1 MAKPLASRAMNAK
14 NSSSTSRSQLD
25 NKAMPAKQPDAT
37 KVVFKRQFSV
47 KSLSTEERML
57 ALELLTRKVL

>member
-1 MAKPLASRAMNAK
+1 MNAK